1 MRWRSIDN
9 VCKRPLFSIPSKVEM
24 AEEQKYLWY
33 YFWMLSLLIE
43 TCVGVFRLILCAIWF
58 TALVKCK
65 SFLWSGK
72 RIYGHAHK
80 RACLLRVVCY
90 KFKRSFTWIIN
101 LCAHLLFLFTSWMVH
116 KFFIWASTDPWTN
129 IFNSCIVW
137 LLSTTTGSLT
147 ANWIISIVDNCNAD
161 ISSKVKS
168 FSRASFLILHVC
180 ICISVIDFDA
190 GGLNAR
196 LFGHYAGEILKRR
209 LHSEKTLIVFY
220 PYDFRGISKRTIKL
234 LVTVSV
240 GIALE
245 ENSIGFEKLG
255 FQNVFLATRK
265 RKAGVFKSS
274 SGLRSPVFVTD

>member
-1 MRWRSIDN
+1 MRCLLIMFVN
-9 VCKRPLFSIPSKVEM
+9 LPALFSIPSKVEM

-43 TCVGVFRLILCAIWF
+43 TCVAVFRLILCAIWF

-72 RIYGHAHK
+72 RIYAHAHK

-147 ANWIISIVDNCNAD
+147 ANWIISVDQLPSLNFFPLDDVYCKAVN
-161 ISSKVKS
+161 ITLPELVFRYFIIYVWS
-168 FSRASFLILHVC
+168 ASHAFM
-180 ICISVIDFDA
+180 
-190 GGLNAR
+190 
-196 LFGHYAGEILKRR
+196 
-209 LHSEKTLIVFY
+209 
-220 PYDFRGISKRTIKL
+220 
-234 LVTVSV
+234 
-240 GIALE
+240 
-245 ENSIGFEKLG
+245 
-255 FQNVFLATRK
+255 
-265 RKAGVFKSS
+265 
-274 SGLRSPVFVTD
+274 

>member
-1 MRWRSIDN
+1 MRCLLIMFVN
-9 VCKRPLFSIPSKVEM
+9 LPALFSIPSKVEM

-43 TCVGVFRLILCAIWF
+43 TCVAVFRLILCAIWF

-72 RIYGHAHK
+72 RIYAHAHK

-101 LCAHLLFLFTSWMVH
+101 LCAHLLFFFTSWMVH

-129 IFNSCIVW
+129 IFNRCIVW

-161 ISSKVKS
+161 YHPKS
-168 FSRASFLILHVC
+168 RVFREQAS
-180 ICISVIDFDA
+180 
-190 GGLNAR
+190 
-196 LFGHYAGEILKRR
+196 
-209 LHSEKTLIVFY
+209 
-220 PYDFRGISKRTIKL
+220 
-234 LVTVSV
+234 
-240 GIALE
+240 
-245 ENSIGFEKLG
+245 
-255 FQNVFLATRK
+255 
-265 RKAGVFKSS
+265 
-274 SGLRSPVFVTD
+274 